1 MKKYKI
7 YFEIFGKKMK
17 FETYAMNVDEA
28 KMKVINRIKWHGFE
42 VIEDESEIIGDF
54 LNGFKKYRK

>member
-17 FETYAMNVDEA
+17 FETVAMNEDEA
-28 KMKVINRIKWHGFE
+28 KMKVINRIKWYSFE

>member
-17 FETYAMNVDEA
+17 FETHAMNEDEA
-28 KMKVINRIKWHGFE
+28 KMKVINRIKWYSFV
-42 VIEDESEIIGDF
+42 VIEDEAEIIGDF

>member
-1 MKKYKI
+1 MRKYKI

-17 FETYAMNVDEA
+17 FETCAMNEDEA
-28 KMKVINRIKWHGFE
+28 KMKVINRIRWYSFE

>member
-1 MKKYKI
+1 MKRYKI

-17 FETYAMNVDEA
+17 FETYAMNEDEA
-28 KMKVINRIKWHGFE
+28 KMKVINRIKWHGIE